1 MASKSSASFL
11 IYCVLC
17 LIFLIIL
24 FVSPGI
30 AGRGFPGE
38 ESIIGESKI
47 GLRPKPSPLSPGK
60 GSPPP

>member
-30 AGRGFPGE
+30 ARQGFPGE
-38 ESIIGESKI
+38 ESIIGESKTE
-47 GLRPKPSPLSPGK
+47 LDLKPSPRSPG
-60 GSPPP
+60 GESHP